1 MTALQTFNEM
11 LQHADLIASAI
22 LQQTNP
28 KRDLISQRKAF
39 QEYGADLIKRGEE
52 AGMLKPI
59 RNGKAKNSPIL
70 YSRKEIIAQIKTE
83 SIMRNEGYAI
93 LATLK
98 E

>member
-1 MTALQTFNEM
+1 MNALQTFNEI

-59 RNGKAKNSPIL
+59 RTNTLLTQRDYRADKDRGHH
-70 YSRKEIIAQIKTE
+70 AQRGLRDT
-83 SIMRNEGYAI
+83 RNTKRVR
-93 LATLK
+93 L
-98 E
+98 

>member
-1 MTALQTFNEM
+1 MNALQTFNEI

-22 LQQTNP
+22 IQQTNP
-28 KRDLISQRKAF
+28 KRDLISQRKAYDD
-39 QEYGADLIKRGEE
+39 YGMELIKRGVES
-52 AGMLKPI
+52 GMLKPI

-70 YSRKEIIAQIKTE
+70 YSRKEIIAQLKTE

>member
-1 MTALQTFNEM
+1 MNALQTFNEI

-22 LQQTNP
+22 IQQTNP
-28 KRDLISQRKAF
+28 KRDLISQRKAYDD
-39 QEYGADLIKRGEE
+39 YGAELIKRGVDS
-52 AGMLKPI
+52 GMLKPI

-98 E
+98 D

>member
-1 MTALQTFNEM
+1 MNALQTFNEI

-22 LQQTNP
+22 IQQTNP
-28 KRDLISQRKAF
+28 KRDLISQRKAYDD
-39 QEYGADLIKRGEE
+39 YGAELIKRGVDS
-52 AGMLKPI
+52 GMLKPI

>member
-1 MTALQTFNEM
+1 MNALQTFNEI

-98 E
+98 D

>member
-1 MTALQTFNEM
+1 MNALQTFNEI

-70 YSRKEIIAQIKTE
+70 YSRKEIITQIKTE

>member
-1 MTALQTFNEM
+1 MNALQTFNEI

-22 LQQTNP
+22 IQQTNP
-28 KRDLISQRKAF
+28 KRDLISQRKAY
-39 QEYGADLIKRGEE
+39 EDYGAELIKRGVDS
-52 AGMLKPI
+52 GMLKPI

-70 YSRKEIIAQIKTE
+70 YSRKEIIAQTKTE

>member
-1 MTALQTFNEM
+1 MNALQTFNEI

-28 KRDLISQRKAF
+28 KRDLISQRKAY

-83 SIMRNEGYAI
+83 GIMRNEGYAI

-98 E
+98 D